1 MEERMPRQMPAQT
14 AEQKAIFERVW
25 KRVMADR
32 EEESPLVWEEPAR
45 PEEETGLA
53 PLGAGDPAPEE
64 AEGTAAPAAP
74 RPMGP
79 HGDFPRETGVLG
91 EGCLDCGPLLQE
103 LVRREL
109 TDCREYQ
116 ALARRAGGSPGRVL
130 AGLAGEKKRR
140 AKRLSAAY
148 FLISGVRYW
157 PEGRRR
163 GGALVLRDPAAAVCP
178 GAGHHGGLSG
188 GAGGDDGP
196 LPAADVLGTRPG
208 ELGARLPDPQAGGE
222 RLSFRRDRIPSQI
235 KRRSKDA
242 HPRLRPGVGVFW
254 EGVMD
259 GGWSRRCR

>member
-1 MEERMPRQMPAQT
+1 MEERMPRPMPAQT
-14 AEQKAIFERVW
+14 VEQKAIFERVW

-64 AEGTAAPAAP
+64 AEGTTAPATP

-91 EGCLDCGPLLQE
+91 ESCLDCGPLLQE

-157 PEGRRR
+157 PEGEGGAAVPSYLGTLRRR
-163 GGALVLRDPAAAVCP
+163 FAQEQATMAAYLAGLEGTTDPCLR
-178 GAGHHGGLSG
+178 
-188 GAGGDDGP
+188 
-196 LPAADVLGTRPG
+196 
-208 ELGARLPDPQAGGE
+208 QM
-222 RLSFRRDRIPSQI
+222 
-235 KRRSKDA
+235 
-242 HPRLRPGVGVFW
+242 FW
-254 EGVMD
+254 EHAQENWGHACQIRKLVENA
-259 GGWSRRCR
+259 